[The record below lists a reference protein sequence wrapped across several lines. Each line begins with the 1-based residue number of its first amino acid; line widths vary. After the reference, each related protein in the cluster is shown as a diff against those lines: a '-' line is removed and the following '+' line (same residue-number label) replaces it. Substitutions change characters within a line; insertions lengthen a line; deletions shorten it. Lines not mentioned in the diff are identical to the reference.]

1 MRAVSAPPH
10 QPHQNGARP
19 AFADALEGV
28 VRSARGDA
36 ALEIVGITRLSGG
49 ASRETWGVDVRCG
62 DGAAD
67 PLILQRARPGAP
79 GEGEGSLGMGGEA
92 ALIGAMAAAGVAVAP
107 VLAGDGTGDVIGAP
121 FLLMER
127 IEGETIARRILR
139 DDEWATARERFV
151 ADAAAALAGIHG
163 VPLADAP
170 PLPEHDQVEMFR
182 SILDS
187 LGHAHPVFEVA
198 FRWLDE
204 HRPPSARRTVVHGDF
219 RLGNFIVGPEG
230 LRAVLDWEL
239 SHAGDPVEDLG
250 WLCVRAWRFGS
261 DLPVAG
267 LGSRED
273 LLAAYAAASGVAV
286 GADELR
292 WWEVM
297 GTLKWGVMCIIQT
310 FSHLASLS
318 RSVELAAIGRRV
330 CETEYDLLL
339 LLDDAD
345 VVLPAVPDSVP
356 AAAGAP
362 HDRPG
367 AAELVEAVREF
378 LERDV
383 MGATAGR
390 VQFHT
395 RIAVNV
401 LRMVE
406 RELTVGAEQS
416 VAHGERLAALGVADD
431 VELAAAIRSGAL
443 DDRRDEVLAALR
455 AAVADK
461 LAVANPGY
469 AES

>member
-1 MRAVSAPPH
+1 MSATPH
-10 QPHQNGARP
+10 QAHQNRARP
-19 AFADALEGV
+19 AFADALEAV
-28 VRSARGDA
+28 VREARGDA
-36 ALEIVGITRLSGG
+36 AAEIVDIARLSGG
-49 ASRETWGVDVRCG
+49 ASRETWGVDVRRS
-62 DGAAD
+62 DGSTD

-79 GEGEGSLGMGGEA
+79 GEGDGSLGMGSEA
-92 ALIGAMAAAGVAVAP
+92 RLLGAMAEAGVAVAP

-139 DDEWATARERFV
+139 DDEWATARESFV
-151 ADAAAALAGIHG
+151 SDAAVALAGIHG
-163 VPLADAP
+163 VPLDAAP
-170 PLPEHDQVEMFR
+170 ALPEHDQIEMFR
-182 SILDS
+182 SLLDS

-198 FRWLDE
+198 FRWLDD
-204 HRPPSARRTVVHGDF
+204 HRPAAARRAVVHGDF
-219 RLGNFIVGPEG
+219 RLGNFVVGPDG

-261 DLPVAG
+261 ALPVAG
-267 LGSRED
+267 LGTREE
-273 LLAAYAAASGVAV
+273 LLAAYAAASGVEV
-286 GADELR
+286 GPDELR

-310 FSHLASLS
+310 VSHLAGLS

-345 VVLPAVPDSVP
+345 LALPSVPDRVP
-356 AAAGAP
+356 PSAVAP

-367 AAELVEAVREF
+367 AAELVESVREF

-383 MGATAGR
+383 LDATTGR
-390 VQFHT
+390 VRFHT
-395 RIAVNV
+395 RVAVNV
-401 LRMVE
+401 LRTVE
-406 RELTVGAEQS
+406 RELTVGADQL
-416 VAHGERLAALGVADD
+416 VAHHERLASLGVADD
-431 VELAAAIRSGAL
+431 VELAAAIRSGEL
-443 DDRRDEVLAALR
+443 DDRRAEVMAVLR

-469 AES
+469 AEA